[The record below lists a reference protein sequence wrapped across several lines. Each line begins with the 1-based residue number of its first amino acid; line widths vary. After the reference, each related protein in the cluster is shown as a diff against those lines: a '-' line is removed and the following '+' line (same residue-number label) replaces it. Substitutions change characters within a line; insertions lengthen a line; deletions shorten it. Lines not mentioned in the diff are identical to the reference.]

1 MALDIGANFKITAG
15 VVGQAAV
22 DKLNAGV
29 ATLDKQLSALPGV
42 AKTAGMALAGLGAGV
57 GVAVLKEKFDGVVES
72 ILKVKDASETTGSS
86 IEKIGALVQAAK
98 TTGDDFD
105 PIAQGIIKMNKALA
119 GTDDASKGAAHAL
132 ETIGLSIKDLRQMDP
147 ADAFD
152 TIAKSLDNF
161 EDGGAKVALVMDIFG
176 KSGAQ
181 LLPFMKDYVELGP
194 QVSKVT
200 AEQAEQAESYER
212 NLRKLQAAKQELY
225 KVIATQA
232 LPVADAFVKMLVQTS
247 NETNGVK
254 DKAKALANDGSMES
268 FFREAAL
275 AGAALL
281 DMLTRIKDNVLLVV
295 DSFGVVWNDIKTGTE
310 VAMLAIGSGFTE
322 EGQAAIKKALDARDA
337 YVEAANK
344 RMADRFSDLT
354 PYTNKLEAI
363 FKQQDADKANP
374 PDPEKKRTLYGYQ
387 SRAPSQVKVAGADPF
402 GSALDSLGQEAAKL
416 QEQIA
421 VWKKYGDAIDSAKG
435 AQARYQVESG
445 KFKDLSEKQKAM
457 LVMQADAVDT
467 LANELRLL
475 RAAGEFEKQTESINA
490 NTAAMGLNTRE
501 RELAAA
507 AQELENKG
515 IKRGTELFDEQMRKR
530 REALSARDDA
540 RANPITGLKEGLAE
554 LEARTADVAGNIKN
568 VMVGAFDKASNALT
582 DFVMTGKLNFNDF
595 ARSVIADITQ
605 MIVKQMMFNAL
616 KSALGGTSIG
626 SMLGLAAANGAAF
639 DGGTRAFANGGV
651 VDRPTGFRFASGG
664 TMQNGVMGE
673 AGPEAIMPLKRG
685 KDGKLGV
692 AASGGQHG
700 GGVSI
705 GSIVVQN
712 NGEAS
717 ASDTSG
723 RNGAEMGKAIATA
736 VQAEIIKQRRPGGL
750 LYAA

>member
-15 VVGQAAV
+15 VIGQAAV
-22 DKLNAGV
+22 DKLNAGA

-98 TTGDDFD
+98 ITGDDFD

-268 FFREAAL
+268 FFREAGR

-281 DMLTRIKDNVLLVV
+281 DVLTLIKNAVLQVA
-295 DSFGVVWNDIKTGTE
+295 DSFGVVWNDIKTGAE

-337 YVEAANK
+337 YIEAANK
-344 RMADRFSDLT
+344 RMAERFSDLT

-374 PDPEKKRTLYGYQ
+374 PAVESKRSLGGYQ
-387 SRAPSQVKVAGADPF
+387 SRAPSPVKVDGIDPF

-445 KFKDLSEKQKAM
+445 KFKGLSEKQKAM

-467 LANELRLL
+467 LANELRPLK
-475 RAAGEFEKQTESINA
+475 AAGEFEKQTDAINS
-490 NTAAMGLNTRE
+490 NTAALGLNTRE

-515 IKRGTELFDEQMRKR
+515 IKRGTELFEEQMRKR
-530 REALSARDDA
+530 REAMAARDDA
-540 RANPITGLKEGLAE
+540 RASPITGLKEGLAE

-568 VMVGAFDKASNALT
+568 VMVGAFDKASSALT

-595 ARSVIADITQ
+595 AKSVIADISK
-605 MIVKQMMFNAL
+605 MIVKQLMFNAL
-616 KSALGGTSIG
+616 KSALGGTGIG
-626 SMLGLAAANGAAF
+626 AALGFAKGGAF
-639 DGGTRAFANGGV
+639 DGGVQAFASGGI
-651 VDRPTGFRFASGG
+651 VDSPTPFRFASGG
-664 TMQNGVMGE
+664 AVKPGVMGE

-685 KDGKLGV
+685 RDGKLGV
-692 AASGGQHG
+692 VASGGQHG

>member
-1 MALDIGANFKITAG
+1 MSLDIGANFKITAG

-29 ATLDKQLSALPGV
+29 SALDKQVGALPGV
-42 AKTAGMALAGLGAGV
+42 AKAAGMALAGLGAGV

-86 IEKIGALVQAAK
+86 IEKIGALAQAAK
-98 TTGDDFD
+98 ITGDEFE
-105 PIAQGIIKMNKALA
+105 PITQGIIKMNKALA
-119 GTDDASKGAAHAL
+119 GADEASKGASHAL
-132 ETIGLSIKDLRQMDP
+132 NTIGLSIRELRQMDP

-152 TIAKSLDNF
+152 TIAKSLENF
-161 EDGGAKVALVMDIFG
+161 EDGGGKVALAMDIFG

-194 QVSKVT
+194 QVSEVT

-212 NLRKLQAAKQELY
+212 NVRRLQAAKQELY
-225 KVIATQA
+225 KVIATEA
-232 LPVADAFVKMLVQTS
+232 MPVADAFVKMLVKTS

-254 DKAKALANDGSMES
+254 DQAKALAKDGSMQS
-268 FFREAAL
+268 FFREAGR

-281 DMLTRIKDNVLLVV
+281 DVLTLIKNSVMQVA
-295 DSFGVVWNDIKTGTE
+295 DSFGVVWNDIKTGVE

-322 EGQAAIKKALDARDA
+322 EGQSAIKKALDARNS

-344 RMADRFSDLT
+344 RLAERFTDLT
-354 PYTNKLEAI
+354 PYTRKLEEI
-363 FKQQDADKANP
+363 FQQQDADKANP
-374 PDPEKKRTLYGYQ
+374 PAAKSRRSLGGYK
-387 SRAPSQVKVAGADPF
+387 STAPGPMKVPGIDPF

-416 QEQIA
+416 KEQVAAWKEYGEA
-421 VWKKYGDAIDSAKG
+421 VESARG

-445 KFKDLSEKQKAM
+445 KFKDLSEAQKNM
-457 LVMQADAVDT
+457 LVSQADAVDA

-475 RAAGEFEKQTESINA
+475 KAAGEFEKQTEAINS
-490 NTAAMGLNTRE
+490 NTAALGLNTRE

-515 IKRGTELFDEQMRKR
+515 IKRGTELFEEQMQKR
-530 REALSARDDA
+530 RQALDA
-540 RANPITGLKEGLAE
+540 RESAQGSPMTGLREGLAE
-554 LEARTADVAGNIKN
+554 LEARATDVAGNVKQ
-568 VMVGAFDKASNALT
+568 VMVGAFDKASDALT
-582 DFVMTGKLNFNDF
+582 DFVMTGKLNFKDF
-595 ARSVIADITQ
+595 AKSVIADISK
-605 MIVKQMMFNAL
+605 MIIKQLMFNAL
-616 KSALGGTSIG
+616 KSALGGTGFGAS
-626 SMLGLAAANGAAF
+626 LGFADGGAF
-639 DGGTRAFANGGV
+639 DGGKQFFASGGV
-651 VDRPTGFRFASGG
+651 VNTATPFRFASGG

-692 AASGGQHG
+692 AVQGGQQA
-700 GGVSI
+700 GGVTI

-717 ASDTSG
+717 AEDTTG
-723 RNGAEMGKAIATA
+723 RNGAEMGRAIAAA
-736 VQAEIIKQRRPGGL
+736 VQAEIIKQQRPGGL